1 MKTPVLVVGG
11 GPVGLGVAGD
21 LGMRGIPSVLVEKT
35 DGVIVQP
42 KMDTV
47 HARIM
52 EFCRRWGIVEWVY
65 AAGFNRDYSQDYA
78 WVTALHNGY
87 ELGREPSP
95 PCAKAPP
102 LPQSPMHRERCPQTF
117 FDPVMQK
124 FAARSGKATL
134 MYHTEL
140 LSFEEEPERVLARVR
155 NSVTGAEQVI
165 EADYMVA
172 ADGSASPI
180 REKLGITMSG
190 HNLLTN
196 TTNVIFHSKALEG
209 LITIPQAY
217 RYIFINPEEGTWAT
231 IVCIDGRDNWRFSF
245 VGDRNRMQLDEPELR
260 EYIKRAVGCD
270 FEFEITSV
278 LRWTRRELVA
288 DSYGTD
294 RIFLVGDSAHQLSP
308 TGGFGMTTGLQEA
321 VDISWKLAAA
331 LQGWAGPGLLRSYEA
346 ERQPVAARNVREA
359 HNNLIRM
366 LTPRRQRPLPVIMEP
381 GPAGEAARK
390 AYGDAYTEMMKPEWH
405 ALGVTMGYRYDGSPV
420 VVQDGTLAPI
430 LQIEY
435 EQNTLPGARAPHV
448 WLDAAQT
455 KSTLD
460 LYGGGF
466 VLVRLASDAAEAQV
480 PADGLVEAARRQG
493 VPLEVVDL
501 VNPEAR
507 ALYEKRLVLV
517 RPDGHVA
524 WRGDEDPEHPLWVID
539 RVRGA
544 AA

>member
-21 LGMRGIPSVLVEKT
+21 LGMRDVHCTLIEKT
-35 DGVIVQP
+35 DGVVGQP

-52 EFCRRWGIVEWVY
+52 EFCRRWGIVPWVE

-102 LPQSPMHRERCPQTF
+102 LPQSPQHRERCPQTF
-117 FDPVMQK
+117 FDPVMQR
-124 FAARSGKATL
+124 FARQFHQVTL
-134 MYHTEL
+134 HYHTEL
-140 LSFEEEPERVLARVR
+140 VTFEERPDRVLARVR
-155 NSVTGAEQVI
+155 NTQTGDEHVI
-165 EADYMVA
+165 EADYLVA
-172 ADGSASPI
+172 ADGSASSV
-180 REKLGITMSG
+180 REQLGIGMSG

-196 TTNVIFHSKALEG
+196 TTNVIFHSTELEK

-217 RYIFINPEEGTWAT
+217 RYIFIGPEEGTWAT

-245 VGDRNRMQLDEPELR
+245 VGDRNRLELGEPELR
-260 EYIKRAVGCD
+260 EFIERAVGCK
-270 FEFEITSV
+270 FKFEINSV

-288 DSYGTD
+288 DRYGTD
-294 RIFLVGDSAHQLSP
+294 RVFLVGDSAHQLSP

-321 VDISWKLAAA
+321 VDIGWKLAAVVK
-331 LQGWAGPGLLRSYEA
+331 GWGGASLLKSYEA

-359 HNNLIRM
+359 HNNLLRM
-366 LTPRRQRPLPVIMEP
+366 LTPCRQKPLKLILEP
-381 GPAGEAARK
+381 GPRGDAARK

-405 ALGVTMGYRYDGSPV
+405 ALGVTMGYRYDGSPIV
-420 VVQDGTLAPI
+420 VGDGTLAPI
-430 LQIEY
+430 FNIDYVQS
-435 EQNTLPGARAPHV
+435 TLPGGRAPHV
-448 WLDAAQT
+448 WLDEAKT

-460 LYGGGF
+460 LYGKGF
-466 VLVRLASDAAEAQV
+466 VLVRLARDSSEAVPNVDA
-480 PADGLVEAARRQG
+480 LVAAAGERG

-501 VNPEAR
+501 VHAEAR
-507 ALYEKRLVLV
+507 ALYARQLVLV

-524 WRGDEDPEHPLWVID
+524 WRSDAAPEDALAIID
-539 RVRGA
+539 TVRGA
-544 AA
+544 G